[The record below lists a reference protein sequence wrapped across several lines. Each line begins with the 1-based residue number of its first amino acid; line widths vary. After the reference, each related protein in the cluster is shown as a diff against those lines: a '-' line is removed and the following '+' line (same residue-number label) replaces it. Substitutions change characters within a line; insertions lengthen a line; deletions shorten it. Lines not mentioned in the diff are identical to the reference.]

1 MIHFW
6 VDYESRYGI
15 ISYLASRG
23 QAIADLF
30 RVRYY
35 EDLPGCRSLSPQ
47 THIFSA
53 LDQLR
58 PNQLEMVGQVWDQL
72 RAAGSGVRL
81 LNDPRKVLCRY
92 ELLRRLHAAGIN
104 DYRVFRARDW
114 DEVDRFPVF
123 IREDRGH
130 TGNLTGL
137 LRNKKEL
144 HSSLRALRLRLQSL
158 EDLLIVEFCDTSD
171 PSGVFRKYS
180 AFKIGNEIIPR
191 HLSFSPHWMVKAETR
206 DVNADTA
213 LKEVEHLERDP
224 HADWLREVFSLAEVD
239 YGRMDYG
246 VLGDRPQVWE
256 INLNPTMSR
265 RIDKNRPRHGRERA
279 LLEEGRNLFHSRFRH
294 ALTALDTEGEQSEVP
309 ISLDSKLKRAC
320 AAEVSRVRRR
330 RRFRRWALHV
340 YSDFWIGRL
349 MRVIYSKIFPVR

>member
-35 EDLPGCRSLSPQ
+35 ENLPECSSLSPQ

-53 LDQLR
+53 LDQLL

-72 RAAGSGVRL
+72 RTSGSGVRL

-92 ELLRRLHAAGIN
+92 ELLSRLHAAGIN

-114 DEVDRFPVF
+114 DKVNRFPVF

-130 TGNLTGL
+130 TGSLTGL

-144 HSSLRALRLRLQSL
+144 HSSLRALRLRLRRL

-171 PSGVFRKYS
+171 PHGVFSKYS

-191 HLSFSPHWMVKAETR
+191 HLSFSHHWMVKAETR
-206 DVNADTA
+206 EVNADTA

-224 HADWLREVFSLAEVD
+224 HADWLRDVFSLAQVD

-246 VLGDRPQVWE
+246 VLGERPQVWE

-265 RIDKNRPRHGRERA
+265 RIDKNRPRHERERA
-279 LLEEGRNLFHSRFRH
+279 LLEKGRNLFHSRFRPV
-294 ALTALDTEGEQSEVP
+294 LKALDTEGEQSEVP
-309 ISLDSKLKRAC
+309 ISLDSRLKRAC

-330 RRFRRWALHV
+330 RRFRHWALHV
-340 YSDFWIGRL
+340 YSDSWVGRL
-349 MRVIYSKIFPVR
+349 MRIIYSKISP